1 MPRTFDFDRDLKE
14 FYNLMPAQRDAIVRR
29 VAREA
34 KAARAQAMREVFRAV
49 GRRIGA
55 LAWASAAAWNRYQ
68 RRRGERIAAARLYE
82 MDDYMLK
89 DIGIHRGE
97 IEFAVSG
104 REDPTRLPRSG
115 KRKRD
120 PLAVLRPQPG
130 RPDKPQVRRPAQ
142 AGLPLVLRNSCA
154 G

>member
-1 MPRTFDFDRDLKE
+1 MPRTFDFDRDLQDFHE
-14 FYNLMPAQRDAIVRR
+14 LTPAQRDVIVRQ
-29 VAREA
+29 VTREA
-34 KAARAQAMREVFRAV
+34 KAARAQAMREVFQAV
-49 GRRIGA
+49 GRRIRA
-55 LAWASAAAWNRYQ
+55 LAWASAAPWNRYQ
-68 RRRGERIAAARLYE
+68 RRRGERIAAAQLYE

-89 DIGIHRGE
+89 DIGIRRGE

-120 PLAVLRPQPG
+120 PLAALRLQPGPQDRPQVG
-130 RPDKPQVRRPAQ
+130 RPAQ